1 MHASDSGHRARWSEC
16 TFVPVK
22 VAPLISPVTSMLTTL
37 PCTAVF
43 STQPS
48 AVAVY
53 LSGALAITE
62 FTGAWALE
70 EHAKLFDRKR
80 PQIVAMWC
88 VENAVSAW
96 EKVSICCL
104 LGSV

>member
-1 MHASDSGHRARWSEC
+1 
-16 TFVPVK
+16 
-22 VAPLISPVTSMLTTL
+22 VAD
-37 PCTAVF
+37 
-43 STQPS
+43 
-48 AVAVY
+48 Y

-62 FTGAWALE
+62 FTPTWALE
-70 EHAKLFDRKR
+70 EQAKLFDRKR

>member
-1 MHASDSGHRARWSEC
+1 MPLLTD
-16 TFVPVK
+16 PV
-22 VAPLISPVTSMLTTL
+22 L
-37 PCTAVF
+37 PKF
-43 STQPS
+43 TQSS
-48 AVAVY
+48 AVAEY
-53 LSGALAITE
+53 LSGARAITE
-62 FTGAWALE
+62 FTAAWALE
-70 EHAKLFDRKR
+70 EQAKLFDRKR